1 MSRLKSKSSSALP
14 RFSFTGLLSSRAII
28 IALVIPVLFVCS
40 CSQRSLQIKRAERF
54 YQQGQTYLAKG
65 QYEKALDKFENSL
78 ALARKIEFKSGA
90 AHNLNEIGIIQ
101 IKKGEYAKAR
111 EYFYEAVSIYEQ
123 LEMDPEIS
131 KSLNNIA
138 LSYVTAKAFDQA
150 LQSYA
155 KLLAWD
161 EKTGNSLGMA
171 ITANNM
177 GHIFEQY
184 YGDYTEAEKKYLQAL
199 KIFDKL
205 GKERLAQSVKEK
217 LERLKSN

>member
-1 MSRLKSKSSSALP
+1 MNRLKNKFISPPP
-14 RFSFTGLLSSRAII
+14 RFSFSGFLSPWVII
-28 IALVIPVLFVCS
+28 IALIIPVLFVYS
-40 CSQRSLQIKRAERF
+40 CSQRPLQVKRAERF

-65 QYEKALDKFENSL
+65 QYEKALRKFENSL
-78 ALARKIEFKSGA
+78 ALARKIEFKSGM
-90 AHNLNEIGIIQ
+90 AHNLNEIGIVH
-101 IKKGEYAKAR
+101 IKKGDYAKAR
-111 EYFYEAVSIYEQ
+111 EYFFEAVSIYEQ

-138 LSYVTAKAFDQA
+138 LTYVTVKDFEQA
-150 LQSYA
+150 LKSYA

-161 EKTGNSLGMA
+161 EKTGNSLGLA

-177 GHIFEQY
+177 GHIFEY
-184 YGDYTEAEKKYLQAL
+184 YGDYEEAEKKYLQAL
-199 KIFDKL
+199 RIFEEL